1 MLHFVD
7 FNSFLTLLTYNNGFT
22 AHFYDFS
29 RAVLDVPGF
38 IYIKESAHHIEAPRK
53 FDITL
58 VSQAI
63 VLLDDFL

>member
-1 MLHFVD
+1 MI
-7 FNSFLTLLTYNNGFT
+7 
-22 AHFYDFS
+22 FS

-63 VLLDDFL
+63 VLLDHFFIISVEVPEN